1 MRDKD
6 NNNKIKT
13 EEPISE
19 PEPMAAA
26 AQAAALKKS
35 PKSSK
40 RVIYLILFALFL
52 LLAILASGAY
62 LYKENKMATTRQQLA
77 IIALSEE
84 LAAQSKLTGIQA
96 EQAQRLQTDFNMQL
110 EQVNAQLQQ
119 VKNENKL
126 YKTDVQALQRSLAQ
140 TRVRHPN
147 DWMLAEVEY
156 LVTLA
161 GRKIWLERD
170 IPSAIALLLAADQRV
185 VELSDPSLSGLR
197 AMLIEDINLLE
208 ALPKRDPDG
217 LVLALSSLERL
228 IDKLLIAGLK
238 AADQSA
244 NNKAELSTD
253 INDWQENLAKSW
265 SDFVSGFIVINKR
278 DVQLQAQISPQESWY
293 LKEKL
298 RNDLAKAEFS
308 VYREQQEIYDL
319 ALHSAAELVKNYY
332 DLNDHTT
339 SHFYQS
345 IQRLSK
351 RTISINYPDQ
361 LKSAPILDLIVKQRV
376 RKSLAS
382 ARIEE

>member
-6 NNNKIKT
+6 NNIKIKT
-13 EEPISE
+13 EEPIVA
-19 PEPMAAA
+19 P
-26 AQAAALKKS
+26 AQTSTLKK
-35 PKSSK
+35 PPEASK
-40 RVIYLILFALFL
+40 LVIYLILLALFL
-52 LLAILASGAY
+52 LLAAIASGAY

-84 LAAQSKLTGIQA
+84 LAAQSKVAGIQA
-96 EQAQRLQTDFNMQL
+96 EQAERLQTNFNTQI
-110 EQVNAQLQQ
+110 EQVNSELQQ

-140 TRVRHPN
+140 TRVRQPN

-197 AMLIEDINLLE
+197 AALIEDINLLE

-217 LVLALSSLERL
+217 VVLALSALERL

-238 AADQSA
+238 GADQAA
-244 NNKAELSTD
+244 NNKADLSTD

-265 SDFVSGFIVINKR
+265 SDFVSSFIVINKR

-319 ALHSAAELVKNYY
+319 ALYSAAELVKNHY

-351 RTISINYPDQ
+351 RTISVNYPDQ

>member
-6 NNNKIKT
+6 NNIKIKT
-13 EEPISE
+13 EEPI
-19 PEPMAAA
+19 AAP
-26 AQAAALKKS
+26 AQTSTLKK
-35 PKSSK
+35 PPEASK
-40 RVIYLILFALFL
+40 LVIYLILLALFL
-52 LLAILASGAY
+52 LLAAIASGAY

-84 LAAQSKLTGIQA
+84 LAAQSKVAGIQA
-96 EQAQRLQTDFNMQL
+96 EQAERLQTNFNTQI
-110 EQVNAQLQQ
+110 EQVNSELQQ

-140 TRVRHPN
+140 TRVRQPN

-197 AMLIEDINLLE
+197 AALIEDINLLE

-217 LVLALSSLERL
+217 VVLALSALERL

-238 AADQSA
+238 GADQAA
-244 NNKAELSTD
+244 NNKADLSTD

-265 SDFVSGFIVINKR
+265 SDFVSSFIVINKR

-319 ALHSAAELVKNYY
+319 ALYSAAELVKNHY

-351 RTISINYPDQ
+351 RTISVNYPDQ